1 MSILSQIFN
10 VTFNVC
16 ISPNFSLP
24 RPRVVK
30 NVNFDPNF
38 KRDWNFWILPNF
50 ILPRSKWSKISFLSQ
65 IFRYG
70 SQILDFAKFHL
81 LHIQSGQNSII
92 MFKFE
97 WKGGIKMSKFKDNL
111 GIDQS
116 VTGELIKM
124 LKFDWNMGNQT
135 ILVQNVKSIRM
146 LKFGCKG
153 GIH

>member
-1 MSILSQIFN
+1 
-10 VTFNVC
+10 
-16 ISPNFSLP
+16 
-24 RPRVVK
+24 
-30 NVNFDPNF
+30 
-38 KRDWNFWILPNF
+38 
-50 ILPRSKWSKISFLSQ
+50 
-65 IFRYG
+65 
-70 SQILDFAKFHL
+70 
-81 LHIQSGQNSII
+81 

-124 LKFDWNMGNQT
+124 LKFEWNMGNRT

-153 GIH
+153 EFIKVLKLRLNFGINQNVEVWVHIQ

>member
-1 MSILSQIFN
+1 MVKNLIFE
-10 VTFNVC
+10 
-16 ISPNFSLP
+16 PNF
-24 RPRVVK
+24 
-30 NVNFDPNF
+30 
-38 KRDWNFWILPNF
+38 
-50 ILPRSKWSKISFLSQ
+50 Q
-65 IFRYG
+65 HG
-70 SQILDFAKFHL
+70 SQFLDFAKFHL
-81 LHIQSGQNSII
+81 LHVQSGQNSII

-124 LKFDWNMGNQT
+124 LKFEWNMGNRT

-153 GIH
+153 GIHQSTEIKFKFWNQSKCWSLSTYTIRWVDQNVKVWVKSGELIKMLKFEDKVGNQP